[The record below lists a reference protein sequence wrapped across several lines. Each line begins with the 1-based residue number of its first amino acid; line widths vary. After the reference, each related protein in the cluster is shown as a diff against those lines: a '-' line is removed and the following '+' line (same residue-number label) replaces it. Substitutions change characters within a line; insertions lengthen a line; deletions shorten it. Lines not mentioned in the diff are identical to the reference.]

1 MRGYDGCHKSQIFN
15 LLPPDW
21 SPEEREFHAADVPIL
36 APPFKFSDVIEF
48 ITIAKLPRFRYL
60 G

>member
-1 MRGYDGCHKSQIFN
+1 MRGYDGFHTSQIFN

-21 SPEEREFHAADVPIL
+21 WPERLEFHAADVPIL
-36 APPFKFSDVIEF
+36 ARPFKFSNVTEF
-48 ITIAKLPRFRYL
+48 TTVTKMPRFCHL